1 MTHKIAGAD
10 LFCGGG
16 GFTEGFKR
24 ACHQLGLE
32 YNFVAVNHWDVAIAT
47 HSLNHADVRHVLDD
61 LQKVKPAKLFRRA
74 SIDILLAAPECTH
87 HSRAAGGVPRNPQS
101 RATAGYV
108 IRWARVLRPRVI
120 IVENVKEFREWGP
133 LSKAGKPLK
142 RKKGELFNK
151 WLRMLTRIGYSVD
164 HRVLCAAD
172 YGDPTTRERLFV
184 IARLDARPIEW
195 PDATH
200 SREGD
205 VTMFGQQPKWKSARE
220 HVIDWND
227 PGQSIFNRKIPLK
240 PNTMRRIWAGMR
252 KFGGAPFLAMMY
264 GTNDARDI
272 ERPAP
277 TVTSANH
284 IALAQP
290 FIVGAGGTEGSGR
303 PHSVDKPMNTVLPH
317 DRSAL
322 VTPFIVQ
329 TDQTGGNGSYT
340 RSIDAPIPTIPTKP
354 AVGVVQPFLLK
365 INGGEDKY
373 ARSSSVD
380 DPVSTVTAHPSIALV
395 EPFILPQQSA
405 GRARST
411 KEPLPTVS
419 ADGAISL
426 VEPFVVAL
434 KHTTE
439 GDNRRVYD
447 TQKPMPT
454 ITAKPDL
461 GLVQPYLVQYNGTSD
476 ARSIDEPV
484 PTIPTKDRFGLAEPF
499 LIAYHGSSY
508 PNGERVRSV
517 DEPLPTVDTSN
528 RFALIIPGLD
538 GYALDIRF
546 RMLKVKELARA
557 QGFADAY
564 EFAGTTEQ
572 QKKQIGNAVPVGLAE
587 ALCLSQMQGAA

>member
-1 MTHKIAGAD
+1 MTTHKIAGAD

-24 ACHQLGLE
+24 ACHRLGLE

-120 IVENVKEFREWGP
+120 IVENVREFREWGP

-151 WLRMLTRIGYSVD
+151 WLRMLKRLGYSVD

-184 IARLDARPIEW
+184 IARHDGRPIEW
-195 PDATH
+195 PSATH
-200 SREGD
+200 SRDGEA
-205 VTMFGQQPKWKSARE
+205 TMFGQQPKWKSARE
-220 HVIDWND
+220 HVIDWTD

-264 GTNDARDI
+264 GTNDARSV

-284 IALAQP
+284 IGLAQP
-290 FIVGAGGTEGSGR
+290 FIMGAGGAEGSGR
-303 PHSVDKPMNTVLPH
+303 PHCVEKPMNTVLPH

-322 VTPFIVQ
+322 V
-329 TDQTGGNGSYT
+329 
-340 RSIDAPIPTIPTKP
+340 
-354 AVGVVQPFLLK
+354 QPFLLK

-373 ARSSSVD
+373 SRTSSID
-380 DPVSTVTAHPSIALV
+380 DPVGAVTAHPSIGLV

-411 KEPLPTVS
+411 KEPLPTIS

-447 TQKPMPT
+447 TRKPMPT
-454 ITAKPDL
+454 LTAKPDL
-461 GLVQPYLVQYNGTSD
+461 GVVQPFLVQYNGTAD
-476 ARSIDEPV
+476 AVSVDNPV

-499 LIAYHGSSY
+499 LIAYHGSSS

-517 DEPLPTVDTSN
+517 DEPLSTVDTSN
-528 RFALIIPGLD
+528 RYALVIPGMD

-564 EFAGTTEQ
+564 AFAGTTEQ

-587 ALCLSQMQGAA
+587 ALCLSQMNHAR